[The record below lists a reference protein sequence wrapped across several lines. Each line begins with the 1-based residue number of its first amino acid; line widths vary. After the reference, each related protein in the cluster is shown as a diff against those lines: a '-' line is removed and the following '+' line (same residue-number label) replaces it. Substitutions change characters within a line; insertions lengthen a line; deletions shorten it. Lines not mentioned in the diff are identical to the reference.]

1 MRNSMA
7 ILLVA
12 LWAWPASTLEGPLA
26 HWPMD
31 HAEESLV
38 RDVSGNGHDATYA
51 AVDGSAPVF
60 VPGMHNSAISLSEN
74 KEAFLSVANTE
85 AFNFQG
91 PFTVMA
97 WVKPSR
103 RNATF
108 EVVCLKGD
116 KSGEPPWPGWRLRVF
131 WTRAT
136 LQVGTPDGEE
146 PQVSSPEWSVPA
158 GFWSH
163 IAAGWDGKDLC
174 VYVNGVE
181 RARTP
186 FAGTIAPQRSGRPL
200 IIGNYIGRKNAYAF
214 DGLVDDIMVFERFLD
229 EAEVFRAAIRSGDSV
244 SIAPESPPP
253 AGGEKE

>member
-31 HAEESLV
+31 HAVESLV
-38 RDVSGNGHDATYA
+38 RDATGNGHDGAYA
-51 AVDGSAPVF
+51 AVDGSEPVF
-60 VPGMHNSAISLSEN
+60 VPGMHNSAISLTEN

-103 RNATF
+103 RKATF

-136 LQVGTPDGEE
+136 LQVGTPGRRGTPGEQ
-146 PQVSSPEWSVPA
+146 PRLWSVPA
-158 GFWSH
+158 GFWSTF
-163 IAAGWDGKDLC
+163 AAGWDGQDLLRFMSRSLK
-174 VYVNGVE
+174 

-186 FAGTIAPQRSGRPL
+186 FAGTIAPQRWAGRWSF
-200 IIGNYIGRKNAYAF
+200 GNYIGRKTRM
-214 DGLVDDIMVFERFLD
+214 L
-229 EAEVFRAAIRSGDSV
+229 
-244 SIAPESPPP
+244 
-253 AGGEKE
+253 